1 MTRPWSAG
9 DRPTRS
15 RGRRNGRRR
24 DRATTERSAGGGSA
38 RRPAGLRPDATAVTA
53 RHRSAVLAIA
63 CAVALMTVLDVSVV
77 TVALPA
83 IRDDLGLSASGL
95 QWVVNAY
102 TLTFAGF
109 LLLGGR
115 AADLLGRKRVFLF
128 GLVVF
133 TVSSLAGG
141 LAQAGWQLV
150 AARAVQGL
158 GGAVLAP
165 VTLSLLTTTFREREE
180 KARALGIWAAVAGLG
195 GALGGVVGGVLTGLL
210 NWRWV
215 LIVNV
220 PIGAALVAASMWALA
235 ASPRRPVRGQL
246 DLPGSLSVTLG
257 TAGLVAGIIAGEEHG
272 WVSPRAVGLLGAA
285 VLALVVF
292 VLVERVAAAPLVPLS
307 VFRIRSL
314 VLADAIS
321 LLTGGVLPATF
332 FFLSLYLQ
340 EVRGLGPLAAG
351 LMLLPPAVG
360 ISLGARTSP
369 LLMRRLPDRTV
380 YFCGVLLTVVGLA
393 WLSRLDLS
401 GALAVHVVVPSFV
414 AMAGFGL
421 SGLPL
426 TVAATAGAGDERAGL
441 ASGLLNASRQIGGAV
456 LLAALVAVAPAVA
469 AADPAGGEGA
479 RTHGYGI
486 ALLVGAGLVAVAAVL
501 GLGLPSRPVVQER
514 ITS

>member
-1 MTRPWSAG
+1 VTAG
-9 DRPTRS
+9 DTVDQRTRS
-15 RGRRNGRRR
+15 RQQ
-24 DRATTERSAGGGSA
+24 D
-38 RRPAGLRPDATAVTA
+38 
-53 RHRSAVLAIA
+53 AVLAIA

-83 IRDDLGLSASGL
+83 VRDDLGLSAGGL

-115 AADLLGRKRVFLF
+115 AADLLGRKRVFLA

-133 TVSSLAGG
+133 TLASLAGG
-141 LAQAGWQLV
+141 LAQTGWQLV
-150 AARAVQGL
+150 AARAVQGV

-165 VTLSLLTTTFREREE
+165 VTLSLLTTTFREPAER
-180 KARALGIWAAVAGLG
+180 ARALGTWSAVAGLG

-220 PIGAALVAASMWALA
+220 PVGVLLVAASAWALTG
-235 ASPRRPVRGQL
+235 SPRGPVRGRL
-246 DLPGSLSVTLG
+246 DLPGSAAVTLG
-257 TAGLVAGIIAGEEHG
+257 TGGLVAGIIAGEEHG
-272 WVSPRAVGLLGAA
+272 WGAPRTVGLLGAA

-292 VLVERVAAAPLVPLS
+292 VLVERRAAAPLVPLS
-307 VFRIRSL
+307 VFRVRS
-314 VLADAIS
+314 VVVADAIS

-369 LLMRRLPDRTV
+369 VLLRRLPDRTV
-380 YFCGVLLTVVGLA
+380 YWCGVLLTVVGLA
-393 WLSRLDLS
+393 WLSRLDGDGSLV
-401 GALAVHVVVPSFV
+401 LAVLVPSFL

-426 TVAATAGAGDERAGL
+426 TVAATSGLGDEHAGL
-441 ASGLLNASRQIGGAV
+441 AAGLLNASRQIGGAV
-456 LLAALVAVAPAVA
+456 LLAALVAVATAVA
-469 AADPAGGEGA
+469 AADPAGGHGA
-479 RTHGYGI
+479 QTHGYGM
-486 ALLVGAGLVAVAAVL
+486 ALLAGAGLVALAAVL
-501 GLGLPSRPVVQER
+501 GLGLPRRPVVPER
-514 ITS
+514 TPS

>member
-1 MTRPWSAG
+1 MSAG
-9 DRPTRS
+9 E
-15 RGRRNGRRR
+15 
-24 DRATTERSAGGGSA
+24 AA
-38 RRPAGLRPDATAVTA
+38 ATAPTPVGTA
-53 RHRSAVLAIA
+53 HKGAVLAIA

-83 IRDDLGLSASGL
+83 VRDDLGLSASGL

-102 TLTFAGF
+102 SLTFAGF

-133 TVSSLAGG
+133 TASSLVGG

-150 AARAVQGL
+150 AARAVQGI

-165 VTLSLLTTTFREREE
+165 VTLSLLTTTFREPAE
-180 KARALGIWAAVAGLG
+180 KARALGIWSAVAGLG

-220 PIGAALVAASMWALA
+220 PVGAVLVAASVWALI
-235 ASPRRPVRGQL
+235 ASPRSPLRGQL
-246 DLPGSLSVTLG
+246 DLAGSLAVTLG
-257 TAGLVAGIIAGEEHG
+257 TAGLVAGIIAGEEAG
-272 WVSPRAVGLLGAA
+272 WTAPRTVGLLGAA

-292 VLVERVAAAPLVPLS
+292 VLVERRATAPLVPLS
-307 VFRIRSL
+307 IFRVRSL

-340 EVRGLGPLAAG
+340 EVRGLQPLAAG
-351 LMLLPPAVG
+351 LVMLPPAIG
-360 ISLGARTSP
+360 ISLGARLAP
-369 LLMRRLPDRTV
+369 RLLRALPDRTV
-380 YFCGVLLTVVGLA
+380 YLCGVGLTVAGLA
-393 WLSRLDLS
+393 WLSRLDVD
-401 GALAVHVVVPSFV
+401 GGYALPILVPSFL

-426 TVAATAGAGDERAGL
+426 TLAATSGAGDERAGL

-456 LLAALVAVAPAVA
+456 LLAALVAVATAVA
-469 AADPAGGEGA
+469 AADPTGGHSA
-479 RTHGYGI
+479 LTRGYGI
-486 ALLVGAGLVAVAAVL
+486 ALLVGAGLVAVAATL
-501 GLGLPSRPVVQER
+501 GLGLPRRSATLQTEETEVAAA
-514 ITS
+514 

>member
-1 MTRPWSAG
+1 MRPPAAG
-9 DRPTRS
+9 KPHT
-15 RGRRNGRRR
+15 G
-24 DRATTERSAGGGSA
+24 
-38 RRPAGLRPDATAVTA
+38 
-53 RHRSAVLAIA
+53 HRKGAVLAIA

-83 IRDDLGLSASGL
+83 VRDDLELSASGL

-102 TLTFAGF
+102 SLTFAGF

-133 TVSSLAGG
+133 TASSLVGG
-141 LAQAGWQLV
+141 LAQTGWQLV

-165 VTLSLLTTTFREREE
+165 VTLSLLTTTFSERAER
-180 KARALGIWAAVAGLG
+180 ARALGIWSAVAGLG

-220 PIGAALVAASMWALA
+220 PIGAVLVAASVWALVT
-235 ASPRRPVRGQL
+235 SPRQPVRGQL
-246 DLPGSLSVTLG
+246 DLPGSLAVTLG
-257 TAGLVAGIIAGEEHG
+257 TAGLVAGIIAGEEAG
-272 WVSPRAVGLLGAA
+272 WAAPRTVSLLGGA

-292 VLVERVAAAPLVPLS
+292 VLVERRAEAPLVPLS
-307 VFRIRSL
+307 IFRIRSL

-340 EVRGLGPLAAG
+340 EVRGMGPLAAG
-351 LMLLPPAVG
+351 LALLPPAVG
-360 ISLGARTSP
+360 ISLGARLAP
-369 LLMRRLPDRTV
+369 RLMRRLADRAV
-380 YFCGVLLTVVGLA
+380 YFTGAGLTVAGLA
-393 WLSRLDLS
+393 WLSRLSAD
-401 GALAVHVVVPSFV
+401 GGYAVHVLVPSFL

-426 TVAATAGAGDERAGL
+426 TMAAVAGAGDERAGL

-456 LLAALVAVAPAVA
+456 LLAALVAVSSAVA
-469 AADPAGGEGA
+469 AGDPAGGHDA
-479 RTHGYGI
+479 QTHGYGT
-486 ALLVGAGLVAVAAVL
+486 ALLVGAGLVAVAAAL
-501 GLGLPSRPVVQER
+501 GLGLPRPSVVRRPAVE
-514 ITS
+514 SEGVPA

>member
-1 MTRPWSAG
+1 MTTPDTDVTVDPPG
-9 DRPTRS
+9 
-15 RGRRNGRRR
+15 RR
-24 DRATTERSAGGGSA
+24 DRQQN
-38 RRPAGLRPDATAVTA
+38 
-53 RHRSAVLAIA
+53 AVLAIA

-102 TLTFAGF
+102 SLTFAGF

-133 TVSSLAGG
+133 TAASLAGG

-150 AARAVQGL
+150 AARAVQGV

-165 VTLSLLTTTFREREE
+165 VTLSLLTTTFTLPAE
-180 KARALGIWAAVAGLG
+180 KARALGTWSAVAGLG

-220 PIGAALVAASMWALA
+220 PVGAVLVAASIWALA
-235 ASPRRPVRGQL
+235 PGARSPVRGRL
-246 DLPGSLSVTLG
+246 DLPGSAAVTLG
-257 TAGLVAGIIAGEEHG
+257 TGGLVAGIIAGEEHG
-272 WVSPRAVGLLGAA
+272 WSAPRTVALLAGA

-292 VLVERVAAAPLVPLS
+292 VLVERRAAAPLVPLS
-307 VFRIRSL
+307 VFRVRSL
-314 VLADAIS
+314 VVADAIS

-369 LLMRRLPDRTV
+369 LLMRRLPNRTV
-380 YFCGVLLTVVGLA
+380 YFSGVLLTVVGLA
-393 WLSRLDLS
+393 WLSRLDVDGGYVLPV
-401 GALAVHVVVPSFV
+401 LVPSFL

-426 TVAATAGAGDERAGL
+426 TIAATSGVGDQRAGL

-456 LLAALVAVAPAVA
+456 LLAALVAVATAVTA
-469 AADPAGGEGA
+469 AAAGPAGDALTRGFGA
-479 RTHGYGI
+479 
-486 ALLVGAGLVAVAAVL
+486 ALLCGAGLVLLAAVL
-501 GLGLPSRPVVQER
+501 GLALPRRPALR
-514 ITS
+514 

>member
-1 MTRPWSAG
+1 M
-9 DRPTRS
+9 
-15 RGRRNGRRR
+15 
-24 DRATTERSAGGGSA
+24 RA
-38 RRPAGLRPDATAVTA
+38 PAAAQQHTD
-53 RHRSAVLAIA
+53 HRKGAVLAIA

-102 TLTFAGF
+102 SLTFAGF

-133 TVSSLAGG
+133 TASSLVGG
-141 LAQAGWQLV
+141 LAQTGWQLV

-165 VTLSLLTTTFREREE
+165 VTLSLLTTTFSERAER
-180 KARALGIWAAVAGLG
+180 ARALGIWSAVAGLG

-220 PIGAALVAASMWALA
+220 PIGAVLVAASVWALVT
-235 ASPRRPVRGQL
+235 SPRQPVRGQL
-246 DLPGSLSVTLG
+246 DLPGSLAVTLG
-257 TAGLVAGIIAGEEHG
+257 TAGLVAGIIAGEEAG
-272 WVSPRAVGLLGAA
+272 WAAPRTVSLLGGA

-292 VLVERVAAAPLVPLS
+292 VLVERRAEAPLVPLS
-307 VFRIRSL
+307 IFRIRSL

-340 EVRGLGPLAAG
+340 EVRGMGPLAAG
-351 LMLLPPAVG
+351 LALLPPAVG
-360 ISLGARTSP
+360 ISLGARLAP
-369 LLMRRLPDRTV
+369 RLMRRMADRAV
-380 YFCGVLLTVVGLA
+380 YFTGAGLTVAGLA
-393 WLSRLDLS
+393 WLSRLSAD
-401 GALAVHVVVPSFV
+401 GGYAVHVLVPSFL

-426 TVAATAGAGDERAGL
+426 TMAAVAGAGDERAGL

-456 LLAALVAVAPAVA
+456 LLAALVAVSSAVA
-469 AADPAGGEGA
+469 AGDPAGGHDA
-479 RTHGYGI
+479 QTHGYAT
-486 ALLVGAGLVAVAAVL
+486 ALLVGAGLVAVAAAL
-501 GLGLPSRPVVQER
+501 GLGLPRLSVVRRPAVESEGVPA
-514 ITS
+514 

>member
-1 MTRPWSAG
+1 MTTREAVG
-9 DRPTRS
+9 QRTRS
-15 RGRRNGRRR
+15 RQQ
-24 DRATTERSAGGGSA
+24 T
-38 RRPAGLRPDATAVTA
+38 
-53 RHRSAVLAIA
+53 AVLAIA

-115 AADLLGRKRVFLF
+115 AADLLGRRRVFLF

-133 TVSSLAGG
+133 TAASLAGG

-150 AARAVQGL
+150 AARAVQGI

-165 VTLSLLTTTFREREE
+165 VTLSLLTTTFREPAE
-180 KARALGIWAAVAGLG
+180 KARALGTWSAVAGLG

-220 PIGAALVAASMWALA
+220 PVGIVLVAASVWALA
-235 ASPRRPVRGQL
+235 PGERRPVRGQL
-246 DLPGSLSVTLG
+246 DLPGSAAVTLG
-257 TAGLVAGIIAGEEHG
+257 TGGLVAGIIAGEEHG
-272 WVSPRAVGLLGAA
+272 WGAPRTVTLLGAA

-292 VLVERVAAAPLVPLS
+292 VLVERRAAAPLVPLS
-307 VFRIRSL
+307 VFRVRSL
-314 VLADAIS
+314 VVADAIS

-351 LMLLPPAVG
+351 LMLLPPGVG
-360 ISLGARTSP
+360 ISLGARLAP
-369 LLMRRLPDRTV
+369 RLLRRLADRTV
-380 YFCGVLLTVVGLA
+380 YFAGVTLTVVGLA
-393 WLSRLDLS
+393 WLSRLDVTGGYVLPV
-401 GALAVHVVVPSFV
+401 LVPSAL

-426 TVAATAGAGDERAGL
+426 TIAATSGVGDERAGL

-456 LLAALVAVAPAVA
+456 LLAALVAVATAVA
-469 AADPAGGEGA
+469 AIDPAGGHGA
-479 RTHGYGI
+479 QTHGYGV
-486 ALLVGAGLVAVAAVL
+486 ALLVGAGLVALAAVL
-501 GLGLPSRPVVQER
+501 GLGLPRRPVVLER
-514 ITS
+514 TTS